1 MLELGSNSI
10 KFHQTLTNVITKSA
24 IDEVYTIGPK
34 MKYLHKN
41 LAQKKLIAK
50 HFTQRDALLNHIRK
64 MNFNN
69 SVILVKGSRG

>member
-1 MLELGSNSI
+1 
-10 KFHQTLTNVITKSA
+10 
-24 IDEVYTIGPK
+24 

-41 LAQKKLIAK
+41 LTQKKIIAK

-69 SVILVKGSRG
+69 SVILVKGSRGLKMEEIVSEIQNKYLN